1 MRTNLCKLLGID
13 VPVIVAP
20 MGFVTGPELA
30 AAVSNAGG
38 LGIMSFSGNP
48 PAVLRQEIRSLREL
62 TSKPFGVN
70 LVLQFPMEEH
80 FQVCLAEEVPVVS
93 FFWGDVAPF
102 VKRAHAAGLK
112 VLDQVGS
119 VEAARRSAQAGVDA
133 VIAQGVEAGGHVAGQ
148 VTTMI
153 LVPRVCDAISPTPVA
168 AAGGIADGRGLVA
181 ALALG
186 AEAVVL
192 GTRFLATP
200 EARAHPIYKEK
211 VLAATE
217 EDTVRTT
224 LFGHGW
230 PNAPQRTLRTA
241 FVERWLREES
251 RGSEER
257 ADEPVIGQTSIGGQT
272 VPLHRFMG
280 FPPSVDASG
289 DIESMNL
296 LAGQSA
302 GQTTEIK
309 PAAAIVHELISQ
321 ATAIMSARLG
331 AMSAKSA

>member
-1 MRTNLCKLLGID
+1 
-13 VPVIVAP
+13 
-20 MGFVTGPELA
+20 
-30 AAVSNAGG
+30 
-38 LGIMSFSGNP
+38 
-48 PAVLRQEIRSLREL
+48 
-62 TSKPFGVN
+62 
-70 LVLQFPMEEH
+70 
-80 FQVCLAEEVPVVS
+80 
-93 FFWGDVAPF
+93 
-102 VKRAHAAGLK
+102 
-112 VLDQVGS
+112 
-119 VEAARRSAQAGVDA
+119 
-133 VIAQGVEAGGHVAGQ
+133 
-148 VTTMI
+148 MI
-153 LVPRVCDAISPTPVA
+153 LVPRVCDAISPTPVVS
-168 AAGGIADGRGLVA
+168 AGGIADGRGLVA

-272 VPLHRFMG
+272 VPLLRFMG
-280 FPPSVDASG
+280 FPRVWMPVVTLS
-289 DIESMNL
+289 
-296 LAGQSA
+296 
-302 GQTTEIK
+302 
-309 PAAAIVHELISQ
+309 
-321 ATAIMSARLG
+321 R
-331 AMSAKSA
+331 

>member
-1 MRTNLCKLLGID
+1 M
-13 VPVIVAP
+13 
-20 MGFVTGPELA
+20 
-30 AAVSNAGG
+30 
-38 LGIMSFSGNP
+38 
-48 PAVLRQEIRSLREL
+48 
-62 TSKPFGVN
+62 
-70 LVLQFPMEEH
+70 
-80 FQVCLAEEVPVVS
+80 
-93 FFWGDVAPF
+93 
-102 VKRAHAAGLK
+102 
-112 VLDQVGS
+112 
-119 VEAARRSAQAGVDA
+119 
-133 VIAQGVEAGGHVAGQ
+133 
-148 VTTMI
+148 
-153 LVPRVCDAISPTPVA
+153 
-168 AAGGIADGRGLVA
+168 A

-302 GQTTEIK
+302 GLTTEIK